1 MTVLPR
7 RHRATATAA
16 ALATLGA
23 LVAVP
28 AAAVAAPAGTAGAR
42 GDRPTAV
49 ASAGAR
55 GDVAASLDWR
65 PCPDQAGVEC
75 ARLVVSLDRRHPAA
89 GTVRL
94 ALARHRATGDA
105 AQRIG
110 SLVYD
115 PGGPGGS
122 GVSSLGAVWSHLPA
136 AVQARFD
143 LVGWDPRGV
152 GASTPALVGCATPWP
167 ARPASGPVAWSDVV
181 TRYTRVLAAANA
193 RCQARNAGLVE
204 HMGTMEAVEDLD
216 RIREALGEARLTY
229 WGMSYGTRIGYVYA
243 LRYPQHV
250 RAMVLDGS
258 IDPAGTLLGLA
269 EGGAA
274 PDQAY
279 GVFAAAQPTA
289 AASLPRVLAALERA
303 PLRLPDGSRFD
314 RWALI
319 DIVFNNIAQQAAYPA
334 LAAVVAAAATAVDDT
349 GAARTEATRSLQQL
363 RTLTYASNSNA
374 GSVFSVVNC
383 LDYPQRPTLAQSIAA
398 VRAQVRL
405 GPYWGGTL
413 TTQFAV
419 GCAGLRLQPDP
430 VPVVTGI
437 GPRVPVLITGST
449 RDGST
454 IVQWT
459 ARMARAFPASRTVTY
474 AGGQHVVFGLAGSA
488 CVNTPVTR
496 YLLTTRLPAMDL
508 ACPNVVVPN

>member
-1 MTVLPR
+1 MSVLSR
-7 RHRATATAA
+7 RRATAAVA
-16 ALATLGA
+16 VLASIGA
-23 LVAVP
+23 LVAAP
-28 AAAVAAPAGTAGAR
+28 AAAAPVVQADRASAPVTAGAR
-42 GDRPTAV
+42 GDATTP
-49 ASAGAR
+49 
-55 GDVAASLDWR
+55 LDWR
-65 PCPDQAGVEC
+65 PCPDQPGVEC
-75 ARLVVSLDRRHPAA
+75 ARLVVPRDRRHPD
-89 GTVRL
+89 GSTVSL
-94 ALARHRATGDA
+94 ALARHRATGPA
-105 AQRIG
+105 SQRIG

-115 PGGPGGS
+115 PGGPGGA
-122 GVSSLGAVWSHLPA
+122 GVSSLSTIWSHLPA

-143 LVGWDPRGV
+143 FVGWDPRGV
-152 GASTPALVGCATPWP
+152 GDSNPALTACATPWP
-167 ARPASGPVAWSDVV
+167 ARPSTGPVVWADVV
-181 TRYTRVLAAANA
+181 ARYARTLAAANA
-193 RCQARNAGLVE
+193 RCEARNADIVA

-216 RIREALGEARLTY
+216 RIRAALGEARLTY
-229 WGMSYGTRIGYVYA
+229 WGLSYGTRIGYVYA
-243 LRYPQHV
+243 LRYPEHI

-279 GVFAAAQPTA
+279 GVFAQAQPTA
-289 AASLPRVLAALERA
+289 AATLPRVLAALERA
-303 PLRLPDGSRFD
+303 PLRLPDGSTFD

-319 DIVFNNIAQQAAYPA
+319 DIVFNNVAQQAAYA
-334 LAAVVAAAATAVDDT
+334 GLAGVVAAAATAVEGA
-349 GAARTEATRSLQQL
+349 GAARTDALRALQQL
-363 RTLTYASNSNA
+363 RTQTYASNSNA

-383 LDYPQRPTLAQSIAA
+383 LDYAQRPTLAQSIAA
-398 VRAQVRL
+398 VRAQVRV

-413 TTQFAV
+413 ATQFAV

-430 VPVVTGI
+430 IPVITSTTGS
-437 GPRVPVLITGST
+437 PVPVLIAGST

-496 YLLTTRLPAMDL
+496 YLLTTTLPTMDL
-508 ACPNVVVPN
+508 ACPNVLVPR